1 MEAATTVAEL
11 LEVVRQL
18 QQQIGELTQRV
29 KDLETENQALR
40 EENARLREE
49 NTRLKKRIN
58 DLERQGKKYTAPHS
72 REALKADPQRPGRKP
87 GQGTFTYRQVP
98 ESITEEITVSVPN
111 RCPACDFLGEL
122 QLSHFEKASITE
134 LPAGMRGQVTVYNVP
149 VMICPQCGQKVR
161 GEHPDLAAGQ
171 CGATAHRIGPRLAAV
186 VQTLHHE
193 LGVSERKIP
202 RLLAMTVGLS
212 LTQGAIN
219 QAAQRLA
226 QDGGLLAEEVLALE
240 ERLRGAAY
248 VHHDDTGWRMNGQ
261 QAWVSAY
268 RSEDVALFK
277 ANRRHTAAEL
287 YAVLKDSFAGTLI
300 CDRFVTYDAQ
310 QFAEVPQQ
318 KCLSHVIRNIADVAE
333 QVQGRAGRALAY
345 VLKLKAAFQEAITVH
360 RDFVEG
366 RCHER
371 HFRIRADRVR
381 RLVNRLLKRTDLRT
395 KESERLRAGLW
406 KQHQRGRLLL
416 FLEKPSLPPTNNA
429 AERQLRSVVLARKV
443 SQCSKN
449 ERGATTYMRI
459 KSITETARLRGHDP
473 VDVLMALRR

>member
-1 MEAATTVAEL
+1 MSETTTVAEL

-18 QQQIGELTQRV
+18 REQVASLTERV
-29 KDLETENQALR
+29 KELETENKA
-40 EENARLREE
+40 LREE

-58 DLERQGKKYTAPHS
+58 DLERKNKKYTAPHS
-72 REALKADPQRPGRKP
+72 REERKLDPQRPGRKP
-87 GQGTFTYRQVP
+87 GEGQFTYRQAP
-98 ESITEEITVSVPN
+98 EISTQDITLPVPN
-111 RCPACDFLGEL
+111 YCPACDFVGEL
-122 QLSHFEKASITE
+122 HLSHFEKASITE
-134 LPAGMRGQVTVYNVP
+134 LPAGIRGEVTVYNVP

-161 GEHPDLAAGQ
+161 GEHPDLATGQ

-186 VQTLHHE
+186 VQALHHE

-202 RLLAMTVGLS
+202 RLLEMTVGLS

-226 QDGGLLAEEVLALE
+226 QDGGLLAQEVLALE
-240 ERLRGAAY
+240 ERLRGAEF

-277 ANRRHTAAEL
+277 ANPRHTAAEL
-287 YAVLKDSFAGTLI
+287 HAVLKDDFAGTLI

-310 QFAEVPQQ
+310 QFAELPQQ
-318 KCLSHVIRNIADVAE
+318 KCMSHVIRNISDVAE
-333 QVQGRAGRALAY
+333 QLKGRTGRALSY
-345 VLKLKAAFQEAITVH
+345 VLKLKVAFQDAMTVH
-360 RDFVEG
+360 RDFLAG
-366 RCHER
+366 RCTER
-371 HFRIRADRVR
+371 QFRIRGDRIK
-381 RLVNRLLKRTDLRT
+381 RLVSRLLKRSDLRT

-406 KQHQRGRLLL
+406 KQHQKGRLLL
-416 FLEKPSLPPTNNA
+416 FLEKPNLPPTNNA

-449 ERGATTYMRI
+449 ESGATTYMRI
-459 KSITETARLRGHDP
+459 KSVTETARLRGHDP
-473 VDVLMALRR
+473 VQVLMDLGR

>member
-1 MEAATTVAEL
+1 MTEATTVAEL

-18 QQQIGELTQRV
+18 QQQVGELTQRV
-29 KDLETENQALR
+29 KDLEAENQALR
-40 EENARLREE
+40 QENAHLREE
-49 NTRLKKRIN
+49 NTRLKKRIS
-58 DLERQGKKYTAPHS
+58 DLERKNKRYTAPHS
-72 REALKADPQRPGRKP
+72 REERKLDPKRPGRKP
-87 GQGTFTYRQVP
+87 GEGHFTYRQAPVI
-98 ESITEEITVSVPN
+98 STQEITVPLPN
-111 RCPACDFLGEL
+111 RCLACDFAGKL

-161 GEHPDLAAGQ
+161 GEHPDLAPGQ

-202 RLLAMTVGLS
+202 RLLEMTVGLS

-219 QAAQRLA
+219 QAAARLA
-226 QDGGLLAEEVLALE
+226 QDGGRLAKEVLALE
-240 ERLRGAAY
+240 ERLRGAEY

-277 ANRRHTAAEL
+277 ANRRHTAVEL
-287 YAVLKDSFAGTLI
+287 HAVLKGDFAGTLI
-300 CDRFVTYDAQ
+300 CDRFVTYDAE
-310 QFAEVPQQ
+310 QFAQTSQQ
-318 KCLSHVIRNIADVAE
+318 KCMSHVIRNIADVAE
-333 QVQGRAGRALAY
+333 QLKGRAGRGLSY
-345 VLKLKAAFQEAITVH
+345 VLTLKSAFQDAMTVH
-360 RDFVEG
+360 RDFRAG
-366 RCHER
+366 RCNER
-371 HFRIRADRVR
+371 QFRIRGDRIK
-381 RLVNRLLKRTDLRT
+381 RLVSRLLKRTDLRT

-406 KQHQRGRLLL
+406 KQHQKGRLLL
-416 FLEKPSLPPTNNA
+416 FLEKPNLPPTNNA

-459 KSITETARLRGHDP
+459 KSVTETARLRGHDP
-473 VDVLMALRR
+473 VEVLMDLGR